1 MRVGFLQMRCKF
13 GDVKKNVKK
22 AVTLLGRVSNATI
35 VLPELFNTGY
45 LFKNKKELA
54 SLAETVPD
62 GYTTNEIRKVAK
74 KKNLNIVFGIA
85 QKVKGKIYNSAVF
98 VDSKGKIDLYRKV
111 HLFDREKLLF
121 DHGTS
126 LKVKSTDEAKLG
138 FMICFDWLFP
148 EVSRT
153 LTLKGAQI
161 LCHPSNLVLP
171 YGQNAMVT
179 RCIENRVFAIT
190 ANRIGIERRGPVRL
204 EFTGKS
210 QIVSP
215 NGEIL
220 VSAGD
225 KSESLKVVEIDIKEA
240 DDKNLNPNNNVIE
253 DRFSS
258 YYSIITDK

>member
-13 GDVKKNVKK
+13 GDVKKNVGR
-22 AVTLLGRVSNATI
+22 AVNLLGKVDNATI

-45 LFKNKKELA
+45 LFKNKKELI
-54 SLAETVPD
+54 SLAETVPG
-62 GYTTNEIRKVAK
+62 GYTTSQIKK
-74 KKNLNIVFGIA
+74 ITKKNNLNVVFGIA
-85 QKVKGKIYNSAVF
+85 QKVKKKVYNSAVF
-98 VDSKGKIDLYRKV
+98 VNSEGKVDSYRKV
-111 HLFDREKLLF
+111 HLFDREKFLF

-148 EVSRT
+148 EAART
-153 LTLKGAQI
+153 LTLKGAQV

-171 YGQNAMVT
+171 YGQDAMIT

-190 ANRIGIERRGPVRL
+190 ANRIGVERRGPVRL

-215 NGEIL
+215 DGEVL
-220 VSAGD
+220 VSVGSR
-225 KSESLKVVEIDIKEA
+225 SESLKVIDIDISEA
-240 DDKNLNPNNNVIE
+240 DDKNINANNNVIE

-258 YYSIITDK
+258 YYSVITDK

>member
-13 GDVKKNVKK
+13 GDVKKNVKR
-22 AVTLLGRVSNATI
+22 AVNLLSKVNDATV

-54 SLAETVPD
+54 SLAESVPD
-62 GYTTNEIRKVAK
+62 GFTTKQIKKVAK
-74 KKNLNIVFGIA
+74 KNNLNIVFGIA
-85 QKVKGKIYNSAVF
+85 QKVKKEIYNTAVF
-98 VDSKGKIDLYRKV
+98 VDSKGNIDSYRKI
-111 HLFDREKLLF
+111 HLFDREKFLF
-121 DHGTS
+121 NHGKV
-126 LKVKSTDEAKLG
+126 LKVKSTDEGKLG
-138 FMICFDWLFP
+138 FMICFDWFFP
-148 EVSRT
+148 EAART

-171 YGQNAMVT
+171 FGQKAMIT

-215 NGEIL
+215 EGEIL
-220 VSAGD
+220 VSVGD
-225 KSESLKVVEIDIKEA
+225 RSESLKVIEIDIKMA
-240 DDKNLNPNNNVIE
+240 DNKNLNVNNNVIE
-253 DRFSS
+253 DRFPSC
-258 YYSIITDK
+258 YSVITK